1 MGLIATFTV
10 NQTSTGEQVFF
21 EMSEWLRVAIFQCMS
36 DTLCAD
42 LQIIRPR
49 SLSKPDAS
57 AAGATP
63 HHYTILRMGGQGN
76 APGTYIFAG

>member
-1 MGLIATFTV
+1 MGLIVTFTV

-21 EMSEWLRVAIFQCMS
+21 EMSEWLCLAIFQRMS
-36 DTLCAD
+36 DALCAD

-49 SLSKPDAS
+49 SLSKLDAS

-63 HHYTILRMGGQGN
+63 HHHTIL
-76 APGTYIFAG
+76 